1 MKKFIVFEGLDGS
14 GKTTQ
19 VKLLG
24 NSLKKIKKEFLLTR
38 EPGGTDTSE
47 QIRKILVQK
56 NNNYISPNTE
66 LLLIYAARYE
76 HIKNIIL
83 PNLKNKIV
91 ICDRFYYSTFCYQI
105 FANKIPKARLDYLH
119 KHFGFNLFPDLN
131 ILIKTDPKISIQR
144 SLRIKK
150 KENRFEKKSKN
161 FHKTVEAGFYNIA
174 QKKNVFEFNGN
185 LNENDLH
192 VKIIDFLNKKKFFN
206 FFLPYAVR

>member
-19 VKLLG
+19 VKLLAS
-24 NSLKKIKKEFLLTR
+24 SLKKIKKDFLLTR
-38 EPGGTDTSE
+38 EPGGTNISE
-47 QIRKILVQK
+47 QIRNILVQK
-56 NNNYISPNTE
+56 NNNKISPNTE

-83 PNLKNKIV
+83 PNLKKKIV
-91 ICDRFYYSTFCYQI
+91 ICDRFYYSTYCYQI
-105 FANKIPKARLDYLH
+105 FAHKIPKARLDYFH

-150 KENRFEKKSKN
+150 KENRFENKSKN
-161 FHKTVEAGFYNIA
+161 FHKIVQTAFDNIT
-174 QKKNVFEFNGN
+174 KKKKVFEFNGN
-185 LNENDLH
+185 LNAMDLH
-192 VKIIDFLNKKKFFN
+192 VQIIDFLNKKKFFN
-206 FFLPYAVR
+206 FFLPYSE

>member
-76 HIKNIIL
+76 NIKNIIL
-83 PNLKNKIV
+83 HNLKNKIV

-144 SLRIKK
+144 SLRVKK
-150 KENRFEKKSKN
+150 KRIDSKKK
-161 FHKTVEAGFYNIA
+161 
-174 QKKNVFEFNGN
+174 
-185 LNENDLH
+185 
-192 VKIIDFLNKKKFFN
+192 VKIFIKLLRLVFIILPKKRMSLN
-206 FFLPYAVR
+206 LMEI